1 MVLPTSEFSN
11 DLKLQVNQ
19 NQWSSRVAKAKG
31 LATQLRSESIGQIG
45 FFIRASPEKLV
56 GSAPRGRPRTAR
68 GRRRGSKSKSH
79 RAMLSI
85 RAREGTQGVVTR
97 SFSVRL
103 RSALGR
109 GGTRESVAFRSRIS
123 ARSVGRRIALFY
135 PRAVKIYL
143 TRLKIQHWIW
153 RGVSGRAHTA
163 GGSVCNLGSGPW

>member
-1 MVLPTSEFSN
+1 MVRATFLDQPRHCPPRLTPSPPRKTSAWSKNRPTSEFSN

-45 FFIRASPEKLV
+45 FLIRASPEKLV
-56 GSAPRGRPRTAR
+56 GSALRGRARTAR
-68 GRRRGSKSKSH
+68 GWRRGSKSKSH

-109 GGTRESVAFRSRIS
+109 GGTHESVAFRSRIS
-123 ARSVGRRIALFY
+123 ARSGGR
-135 PRAVKIYL
+135 
-143 TRLKIQHWIW
+143 
-153 RGVSGRAHTA
+153 
-163 GGSVCNLGSGPW
+163 

>member
-1 MVLPTSEFSN
+1 MTI
-11 DLKLQVNQ
+11 
-19 NQWSSRVAKAKG
+19 
-31 LATQLRSESIGQIG
+31 TQLRFESIGQIG
-45 FFIRASPEKLV
+45 FLIRASPEKLV
-56 GSAPRGRPRTAR
+56 VKVLRGRARTAR

-85 RAREGTQGVVTR
+85 GARKGSQGVVTR

-135 PRAVKIYL
+135 SRAVEVNL
-143 TRLKIQHWIW
+143 TRLKIQHWTW
-153 RGVSGRAHTA
+153 EGVSGRAHTA
-163 GGSVCNLGSGPW
+163 GGLVCSLGSGPW